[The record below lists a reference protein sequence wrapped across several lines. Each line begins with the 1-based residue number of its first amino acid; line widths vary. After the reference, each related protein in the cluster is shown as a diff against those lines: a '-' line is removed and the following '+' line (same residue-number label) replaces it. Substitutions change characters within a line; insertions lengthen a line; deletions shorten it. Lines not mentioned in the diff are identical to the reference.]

1 MRFPPFRNCA
11 VFFVRRR
18 KMKKFFQKAGEFV
31 GIRLYSFANSEEY
44 KSKITIYALL
54 GVIAF
59 LGFMCI
65 RETVMY

>member
-1 MRFPPFRNCA
+1 
-11 VFFVRRR
+11 
-18 KMKKFFQKAGEFV
+18 MKKFFRKTGEFI

-44 KSKITIYALL
+44 KNKVTIYALL

-65 RETVMY
+65 RETIMY